1 MASKNSSRLNRRG
14 GGGACFRRPA
24 CRYQKVYDWTTAADR
39 AAAVPGE
46 GPAQRNRLP
55 LGTRRRPG
63 RPWRGFHAGKAG
75 GTKWKAYLP
84 GTSGQGI
91 PPGPRPPAAGPMGAG
106 DPEADTGLFGEHA
119 GAGMH
124 GELCQ
129 EIQPRPGGLLRL
141 PSGGERD
148 YQPHNGAVTG
158 RPSGTGVCPPRGQ
171 RLRLRGKRLF
181 GVAGPAG
188 VPAVRAAGRGG

>member
-1 MASKNSSRLNRRG
+1 MGARASAALPAVIKRCTIGQRQRTGRRLCRAKAPRSGIASPWGRG
-14 GGGACFRRPA
+14 AGPG
-24 CRYQKVYDWTTAADR
+24 
-39 AAAVPGE
+39 VPGGDFTLE
-46 GPAQRNRLP
+46 RQVGQNGKLIC
-55 LGTRRRPG
+55 PG
-63 RPWRGFHAGKAG
+63 CPDRG
-75 GTKWKAYLP
+75 
-84 GTSGQGI
+84 S

-141 PSGGERD
+141 PSGRERD